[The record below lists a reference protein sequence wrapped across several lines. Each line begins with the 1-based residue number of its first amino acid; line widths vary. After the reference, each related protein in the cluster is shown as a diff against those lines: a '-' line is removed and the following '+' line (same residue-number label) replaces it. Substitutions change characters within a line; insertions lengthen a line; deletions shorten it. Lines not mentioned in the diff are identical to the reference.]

1 MSKKEQICV
10 NKDCTYGIK
19 KCLRAHSPLDWY
31 PTQDLYI
38 KYPGKWD
45 EKHREKVALQE
56 KLVFHMTLKDAR
68 ESLSYYYI
76 AKFNEDVERHLQ
88 FFLTL
93 KKIAFPEEF
102 DSLSHECKA
111 AECSSPYV
119 DPIEAELEQARL
131 EYEEKVRYI
140 KEKPTRQAELLQEQ
154 EVLKQEVKDV
164 FSKVDDF
171 KVRWNKWFREDDSRL
186 TI

>member
-1 MSKKEQICV
+1 
-10 NKDCTYGIK
+10 
-19 KCLRAHSPLDWY
+19 
-31 PTQDLYI
+31 
-38 KYPGKWD
+38 
-45 EKHREKVALQE
+45 
-56 KLVFHMTLKDAR
+56 MTLKEAK

-76 AKFNEDVERHLQ
+76 SKFNEDVERHLQ

-93 KKIAFPEEF
+93 KKIAMPESEVE
-102 DSLSHECKA
+102 LECKA
-111 AECSSPYV
+111 AECSSPFV

-154 EVLKQEVKDV
+154 EVLKQEMKEL
-164 FSKVDDF
+164 FSKVEDF
-171 KVRWNKWFREDDSRL
+171 KVRWNKWFREDDARL

>member
-10 NKDCTYGIK
+10 NEDCPYGIK

-31 PTQDLYI
+31 PTHDLYI

-45 EKHREKVALQE
+45 DKHREKVALQE
-56 KLVFHMTLKDAR
+56 KLFFHTSLKDAKD
-68 ESLSYYYI
+68 SLSYYYI

-93 KKIAFPEEF
+93 KKIAIQ
-102 DSLSHECKA
+102 DDECKA
-111 AECSSPYV
+111 AECSSPFV
-119 DPIEAELEQARL
+119 DPIEAELEQARI
-131 EYEEKVRYI
+131 EYEEKVKHI
-140 KEKPTRQAELLQEQ
+140 KEKPTRQVELLQEQ
-154 EVLKQEVKDV
+154 EVLKQEMREILARVAN
-164 FSKVDDF
+164 FHE
-171 KVRWNKWFREDDSRL
+171 RWSKWFPADDARL

>member
-1 MSKKEQICV
+1 MSKKTQICV
-10 NKDCTYGIK
+10 KEDCPYGIK

-31 PTQDLYI
+31 PTHDLYI

-45 EKHREKVALQE
+45 EKHREHVSKQE
-56 KLVFHMTLKDAR
+56 NLVFHMNLKEAK

-93 KKIAFPEEF
+93 KKVVMEDDDEVK
-102 DSLSHECKA
+102 CKA
-111 AECSSPYV
+111 TECSSPFV
-119 DPIEAELEQARL
+119 DPIEAELEQARI
-131 EYEEKVRYI
+131 EYEEKVKHI

-154 EVLKQEVKDV
+154 EVLKQEMRDIL
-164 FSKVDDF
+164 
-171 KVRWNKWFREDDSRL
+171 VRVTNFHERWSKWFPSDDPRL